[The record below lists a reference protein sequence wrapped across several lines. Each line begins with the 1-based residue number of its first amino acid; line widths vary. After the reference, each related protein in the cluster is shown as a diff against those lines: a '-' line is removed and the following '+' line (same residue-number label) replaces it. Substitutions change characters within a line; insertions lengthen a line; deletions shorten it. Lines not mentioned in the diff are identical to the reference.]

1 MAEDRDDQLIEIY
14 KLHADLAD
22 RVSQRRATANQLHTG
37 ILAGLIA
44 LVGLLVRVN
53 PDESISIYVSIAGVF
68 GLLVCASWLY
78 TIFSYKQLNSIKF
91 EAMHKLEETLPFQ
104 FFAEE
109 WKHQDKYPRLTIVER
124 ILPIAF
130 GLLFLGF
137 LVYGL
142 ASALCFESQ

>member
-1 MAEDRDDQLIEIY
+1 MAEDRDYQLIEIY

-22 RVSQRRATANQLHTG
+22 RVSQRRATAIQLHTS
-37 ILAGLIA
+37 ILGGLIA
-44 LVGLLVRVN
+44 LIGLLVRIN
-53 PDESISIYVSIAGVF
+53 PDESISNYMAIAGFF

-91 EAMHKLEETLPFQ
+91 EVLHKLEEKLPFQ

-124 ILPIAF
+124 TLPIAF

-142 ASALCFESQ
+142 ASAFCFESQ

>member
-22 RVSQRRATANQLHTG
+22 RVSQRRATANQLHTS
-37 ILAGLIA
+37 ILGGLIA
-44 LVGLLVRVN
+44 LVGLLVRIN
-53 PDESISIYVSIAGVF
+53 PDESISIYVAIAGVF
-68 GLLVCASWLY
+68 GLLVCTSWLY

-91 EAMHKLEETLPFQ
+91 EAMHKLEEMLPFQ

-137 LVYGL
+137 IVYGL
-142 ASALCFESQ
+142 ASNLCFKCQ

>member
-1 MAEDRDDQLIEIY
+1 MAEDRDYQLIEIY

-22 RVSQRRATANQLHTG
+22 RVSQRRATAIQLHTS
-37 ILAGLIA
+37 ILGGLIA
-44 LVGLLVRVN
+44 LIGLLVRIN
-53 PDESISIYVSIAGVF
+53 PDESISNYMAIAGFF

-91 EAMHKLEETLPFQ
+91 EVIHKLEEKLPFQ

-124 ILPIAF
+124 TLPIAF

-142 ASALCFESQ
+142 ASALCFEF